1 MEIWFFI
8 IQNLSTLHD
17 TSFLAFYFTLSR
29 EKKDSK
35 LIIQRGFTFS
45 RNKKRFQWRVS
56 FRSTVNENANCEKWN
71 WGKEALLANLAV
83 VVIMLDFA
91 LLYCEKMKNAEWPR
105 FICTKLIFVIAEDNY
120 ADYAA
125 ADHPFLIT
133 VFHLDSLPPYHET
146 SCISLFMYEKWF
158 KAARESGWEKIRV
171 AISKASF
178 PGSSSLTRYSV
189 NSPLDKLSSLFL
201 FPI

>member
-1 MEIWFFI
+1 MARFLPLDGKWKCKLWEMKLRKRSLAGQPCCRRYYAWFRPFI
-8 IQNLSTLHD
+8 LKNI
-17 TSFLAFYFTLSR
+17 
-29 EKKDSK
+29 
-35 LIIQRGFTFS
+35 
-45 RNKKRFQWRVS
+45 
-56 FRSTVNENANCEKWN
+56 
-71 WGKEALLANLAV
+71 
-83 VVIMLDFA
+83 
-91 LLYCEKMKNAEWPR
+91 EKMKNAEWPR
-105 FICTKLIFVIAEDNY
+105 FIYTKLIFVIAEDNY